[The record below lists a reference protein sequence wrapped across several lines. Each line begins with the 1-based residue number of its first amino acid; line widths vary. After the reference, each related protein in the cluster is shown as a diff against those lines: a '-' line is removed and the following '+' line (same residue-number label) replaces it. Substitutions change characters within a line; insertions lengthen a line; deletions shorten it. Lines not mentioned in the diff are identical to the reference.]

1 MVLWWRRSELCSTG
15 KLVLDVTDIAGRAVE
30 LDGKNL
36 WLGFVWFLSN
46 CGLEVR
52 FMMVV
57 SRNVMQVS
65 LTWSLRE
72 EAGCDR
78 YILYPKI
85 ITDRSKL

>member
-1 MVLWWRRSELCSTG
+1 MWCCGDVLFSAG
-15 KLVLDVTDIAGRAVE
+15 KLVLDVSDTAGRAVE
-30 LDGKNL
+30 SDGKVQ